1 VDAVVP
7 VSEIGW
13 RAHVAIRR
21 AGGRA
26 RRLAALSESAYLT
39 AADEIVWLG
48 GPHCTLHAR
57 AVLAA
62 AGSVES
68 ADLRL
73 DIGAARVWQP
83 PQPIIT
89 AESPAAIVAG
99 CRALR
104 EAVAVLGGPDGFG
117 ALLAGRTPSFPLDR
131 AVESARELARACA
144 NDDARAA
151 AAAAEPLIGLGPGLT
166 PAGDDYVG
174 AAFFARALL
183 HRAGA
188 GEADGWDRARAYVSA
203 RARERTHPISA
214 TLLADLLAG
223 QAHAPL
229 HELACALA
237 AAAPSATMLDAARRL
252 TRIGHSSGWDMLAG
266 FVGGVL
272 GARLTAAVE

>member
-1 VDAVVP
+1 VDTVLVP

-13 RAHVAIRR
+13 RAHAAIQR

-48 GPHCTLHAR
+48 RADSTLHAR
-57 AVLAA
+57 AMLTAA
-62 AGSVES
+62 PPSES
-68 ADLRL
+68 ADFRL
-73 DIGAARVWQP
+73 DASGARVWRP
-83 PQPIIT
+83 PEPIIT
-89 AESPAAIVAG
+89 ADSPAAIVAG
-99 CRALR
+99 CRTLGDAVTALG
-104 EAVAVLGGPDGFG
+104 EPDGFG
-117 ALLAGRTPSFPLDR
+117 ALLAARTPSFPLDR
-131 AVESARELARACA
+131 AVDAARELARACA
-144 NDDARAA
+144 ADDARTA

-188 GEADGWDRARAYVSA
+188 GEPDGWDRARADVSA

-214 TLLADLLAG
+214 ALLADLLSG

-237 AAAPSATMLDAARRL
+237 AQAPFPCVLAAARRL

-272 GARLTAAVE
+272 GACG

>member
-1 VDAVVP
+1 

-13 RAHVAIRR
+13 RAHAAIQR

-26 RRLAALSESAYLT
+26 RRLAPLSESAYLT

-48 GPHCTLHAR
+48 GPHSTLHAR
-57 AVLAA
+57 AMLAA
-62 AGSVES
+62 AGPIES

-73 DIGAARVWQP
+73 DVGAARVWRP
-83 PQPIIT
+83 PEPGIT
-89 AESPAAIVAG
+89 ADSPAAIVAG

-104 EAVAVLGGPDGFG
+104 DAVAALGGPDGFG
-117 ALLAGRTPSFPLDR
+117 ALLAGRTPSFPLGR